1 MKALF
6 PGSFDPITNGHV
18 EIIRRGLRL
27 FDEIVIGIG
36 LNSQKT
42 PMFPVSLRHK
52 WIQQAFADFTCIHV
66 ATYTGLTVEFA
77 QQIGAQCILRGL
89 RNAPDFEYERN
100 IDLLNKSLAPE
111 IETVYLISSPQTSY
125 VSSTLVR
132 EVIRFGGNM
141 KGLLPP
147 HVIQDILQLRKQ
159 GSLLTT

>member
-6 PGSFDPITNGHV
+6 PGSFDPITNGHI
-18 EIIRRGLRL
+18 EIIRRGLLL
-27 FDEIVIGIG
+27 FDEIVVGIG

-42 PMFPVSLRHK
+42 PMFPASLRQK
-52 WIQQAFADFTCIHV
+52 WIEEAFATSAHVCV

-77 QQIGAQCILRGL
+77 RQIGARWILRGL

-111 IETVYLISSPQTSY
+111 IETVYLISSPETSY

-141 KGLLPP
+141 EGLLPP
-147 HVIQDILQLRKQ
+147 HVIQDILRLQKSQ
-159 GSLLTT
+159 T

>member
-52 WIQQAFADFTCIHV
+52 WIQQAFADSTRIHV

-77 QQIGAQCILRGL
+77 RQIGAQCILRGL

-132 EVIRFGGNM
+132 EVIRFRGNM
-141 KGLLPP
+141 EGLLPP

>member
-42 PMFPVSLRHK
+42 PMFPASLRHK
-52 WIQQAFADFTCIHV
+52 WIQQAFADSTHIHV
-66 ATYTGLTVEFA
+66 TTYTGLTVEFA
-77 QQIGAQCILRGL
+77 RQIGAQCILRGL

-141 KGLLPP
+141 EGLLPP

>member
-6 PGSFDPITNGHV
+6 PGSFDPITNGHI
-18 EIIRRGLRL
+18 EIIRRGLQL

-42 PMFPVSLRHK
+42 PMFPASLRHK
-52 WIQQAFADFTCIHV
+52 WIQQAFADSTRIHV
-66 ATYTGLTVEFA
+66 ATYKGLTVEFA
-77 QQIGAQCILRGL
+77 RQIGAQCILRGL

-141 KGLLPP
+141 EGLLPP

-159 GSLLTT
+159 GSLLAT